1 MTMESKDLSNLK
13 ESKTIELKAAR
24 GGIPKTVYETFSS
37 FANTDG
43 GTVYL
48 GIEEGKPNIVAGLS
62 ENACEAYKKELLLTI
77 QNATEISLPV
87 FGEEDIEE
95 IPLGD
100 GRFVLAIHVKE
111 ADRFQKPVYLNDN
124 LPQSFIRRGDGDF
137 RLRQNQITSYLC
149 DAHLE
154 DLDSQPNSAGYS
166 FNDISLSTLR
176 EYRKCLN
183 EFSPANVYRDLDD
196 EEFLRKTAMLVENG
210 KGKEVLTNAAVILFT
225 SSPFIE
231 TLFPYY
237 VLDYQRKE
245 APGSKWEDRVATDD
259 PSWSGNAFDFFL
271 LSLQALSPYIPSA
284 YVGEKNRNNGPQ
296 LMHDAVKEMLVNALS
311 NHAFLLN
318 GSLSVTRLPTSL
330 VVSNNGK
337 MLVEKEQAVIGGVS
351 NPRNPSIM
359 AAFRRIGASDRAG
372 TGIPKIEDALRKN
385 GFPPLSFVESSD
397 PVDQTSLSIAFVS
410 IGKRE
415 EKGKAMKLISL
426 LSSSDSPISMADII
440 RITGWSRSTV
450 ASLLREGLESG
461 AIKDNGKE
469 KRAKKYFLS

>member
-1 MTMESKDLSNLK
+1 MELKDLSTLK
-13 ESKTIELKAAR
+13 ESKTVELKAAR

-48 GIEEGKPNIVAGLS
+48 GIEEGKPNAVVGLS
-62 ENACEAYKKELLLTI
+62 KSACEAYEKELLLAI
-77 QNATEISLPV
+77 QNATIISLPV
-87 FGEEDIEE
+87 FGDDDLEE

-124 LPQSFIRRGDGDF
+124 LSQSFTRNGNGDF

-149 DAHLE
+149 DAHSE
-154 DLDSQPNSAGYS
+154 DFDSQPNGAGYS
-166 FNDISLSTLR
+166 FKDINASTLQ

-183 EFSPANVYRDLDD
+183 EFSPSNVYLDLGDQD
-196 EEFLRKTAMLVENG
+196 FLRKTAMLVENE

-231 TLFPYY
+231 SLFPYY
-237 VLDYQRKE
+237 VLDYQRKD
-245 APGSKWEDRVATDD
+245 APGMKWEDRVATDD

-271 LSLQALSPYIPSA
+271 LSLQTLSPYIPSA
-284 YVGEKNRNNGPQ
+284 YVGEKNRNSGPQ

-318 GSLSVTRLPTSL
+318 GSLSITRLPTSL

-337 MLVEKEQAVIGGVS
+337 MLVDEEQAVKGGVS

-359 AAFRRIGASDRAG
+359 AAFRRIGAADRAG

-385 GFPPLSFVESSD
+385 GFPSLSFRESSD
-397 PVDQTSLSIAFVS
+397 PVDKTTLSITFVS
-410 IGKRE
+410 TNSRE
-415 EKGKAMKLISL
+415 GRSKTKELLSL
-426 LSSSDSPISMADII
+426 LAASDAPVSMSDII
-440 RITGWSRSTV
+440 RVTGWSRTTV
-450 ASLLREGLESG
+450 SSLLKECIERGVV
-461 AIKDNGKE
+461 KDNGKE